1 MEVKMKV
8 KIVADSC
15 CDLNKDI
22 ENEINIKKVPLTI
35 RIDDKELKDDKNLNI
50 KELLNLMKKSHN
62 YPQTAS
68 PSPQIFLKEYQGEE
82 SVFVVTL
89 SSKLSSSYNNAVLAK
104 KMALEKGKE
113 KFIHVFDSLSASIGE
128 TLVGMK
134 TYEFAKHNYKEI
146 EIVEKIND
154 YIKNMKTIF
163 LLESLDNLVKA
174 GRINK
179 LVGNLSSIL
188 SIKLIMGGA
197 DNGTIKLIEKVRG
210 AKKSF
215 KRLVEIIGEKGDS
228 LEEKILGI
236 AHCNAKEKAEELKKE
251 IVKRYNFKDV
261 IIVETSGIST
271 VYAGEGGIVI
281 AF

>member
-1 MEVKMKV
+1 MKA

-15 CDLNKDI
+15 CDLNKDL

-35 RIDDKELKDDKNLNI
+35 RIKDKELEDDKNLNI
-50 KELLNLMKKSHN
+50 NELLKLMKESDEC
-62 YPQTAS
+62 PQTAS
-68 PSPQIFLKEYQGEE
+68 PSPQSFIKEYEGEE

-89 SSKLSSSYNNAVLAK
+89 SSQLSSSYNNAVLAK
-104 KMALEKGKE
+104 KIAVEKGKD

-128 TLVGMK
+128 TLIGIK
-134 TYEFAKHNYKEI
+134 TFELAKQNYKEI

-163 LLESLDNLVKA
+163 LLESLDNLIKA

-179 LVGNLSSIL
+179 FVGNLSSIL
-188 SIKLIMGGA
+188 SIKLIMGGT
-197 DNGTIKLIEKVRG
+197 DKGTIKLLEKVRG

-215 KRLVEIIGEKGDS
+215 KRLVDIIGEKGDK

-236 AHCNAKEKAEELKKE
+236 AHCNAKDKAEKLKEE
-251 IVKRYNFKDV
+251 ILKRYNFKDV
-261 IIVETSGIST
+261 IIVETAGIST